1 MIEFI
6 YQFPVLCTF
15 ILGLILAYTGAAI
28 TNIDKYAKYWKYTDY
43 LTVVGVVL
51 MLFAGILS
59 IYR

>member
-15 ILGLILAYTGAAI
+15 IFGLALAYIVAAT
-28 TNIDKYAKYWKYTDY
+28 TNITKYAKYWKYMDY

-51 MLFAGILS
+51 MLFAGIFS